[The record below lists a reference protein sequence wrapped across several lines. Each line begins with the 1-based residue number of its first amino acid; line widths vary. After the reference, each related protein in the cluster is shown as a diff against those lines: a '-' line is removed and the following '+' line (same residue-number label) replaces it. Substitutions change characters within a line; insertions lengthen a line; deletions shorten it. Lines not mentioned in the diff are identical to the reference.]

1 MIVVI
6 LIFLN
11 SRSYTG
17 FEFGI
22 LVIGICLLFGIWDLL
37 FPGYPGADYGKT
49 EEYKKV

>member
-22 LVIGICLLFGIWDLL
+22 LVIGIFAIWDLL